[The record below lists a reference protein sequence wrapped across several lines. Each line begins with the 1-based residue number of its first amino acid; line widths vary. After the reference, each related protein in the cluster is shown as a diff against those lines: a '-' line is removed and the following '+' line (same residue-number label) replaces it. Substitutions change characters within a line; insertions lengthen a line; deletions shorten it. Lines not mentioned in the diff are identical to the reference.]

1 MLSLDLLEEANTPL
15 YKPCH
20 SVPRYCFFLVH
31 FQMICSLLQSF
42 NTCNLPGLCPFLR
55 FG

>member
-20 SVPRYCFFLVH
+20 SVPRYCFFFSAFSNDLFTVT
-31 FQMICSLLQSF
+31 IL
-42 NTCNLPGLCPFLR
+42 
-55 FG
+55 